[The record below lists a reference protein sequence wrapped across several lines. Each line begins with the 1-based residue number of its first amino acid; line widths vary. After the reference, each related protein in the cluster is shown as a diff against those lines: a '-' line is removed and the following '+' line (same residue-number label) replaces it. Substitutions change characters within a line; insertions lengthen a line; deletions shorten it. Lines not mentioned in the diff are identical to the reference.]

1 MGTRGNSD
9 AGSSLPGEVWEEVMD
24 SDRRRSLLAHL
35 AAEEDP
41 VAVTDL
47 AAVIARGEEGVAN
60 SDSIRAIRTDLFQ
73 RHLPKL
79 NATGV
84 VRYDSKLGTVEL
96 AVSLPEEYDLVS
108 TESLER

>member
-9 AGSSLPGEVWEEVMD
+9 AENSLPGEVWEAVLD

-47 AAVIARGEEGVAN
+47 AAEIARGEEGVADG
-60 SDSIRAIRTDLFQ
+60 DSTRAVRTELFQ

-79 NATGV
+79 NATGI

-96 AVSLPEEYDLVS
+96 AVSLPEECDLVS
-108 TESLER
+108 AE